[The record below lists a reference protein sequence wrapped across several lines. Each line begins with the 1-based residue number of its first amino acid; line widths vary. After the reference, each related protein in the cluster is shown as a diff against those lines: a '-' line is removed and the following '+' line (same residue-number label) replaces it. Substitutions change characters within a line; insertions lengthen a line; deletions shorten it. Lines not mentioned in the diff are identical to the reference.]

1 MFSFSALEHLKPED
15 FEEIVTTEFAKKLL
29 LETGD
34 TDIFNSPDHYYMA
47 SMIDKFPTT
56 IIEVTLI
63 YQFFLPLS
71 FITQFYFVTT
81 SSAPI
86 YFVVRSLELKFWD
99 ASITIFWMK
108 ANTSPGTIR
117 DLSAGTRCA
126 R

>member
-63 YQFFLPLS
+63 YHSLS
-71 FITQFYFVTT
+71 L
-81 SSAPI
+81 
-86 YFVVRSLELKFWD
+86 SL
-99 ASITIFWMK
+99 S
-108 ANTSPGTIR
+108 
-117 DLSAGTRCA
+117 
-126 R
+126 